1 MDLFATLLRIRQA
14 EFAARAG
21 YREPD
26 AWGTGA
32 EEPGVPIDIHTELTN
47 DQFISAW
54 QRSRKQWQ
62 ERISLTEEQQY
73 QKDILSVSEFN

>member
-1 MDLFATLLRIRQA
+1 MALTNVVVDVFAALLRPRQA

-26 AWGTGA
+26 AWVTGA
-32 EEPGVPIDIHTELTN
+32 EEPGVPIDIHTELTE

-54 QRSRKQWQ
+54 QCWCKQWQ
-62 ERISLTEEQQY
+62 ERIPLTE
-73 QKDILSVSEFN
+73 